1 MSFAADCK
9 QELCMIENKRAC
21 CLKAECYGLLLF
33 SKCFSARESQ
43 MVCENAAVARRVAE
57 AAAVSAG
64 VYAEVRSQL
73 RRKNI
78 GAYAITIPGEAARI
92 QMIRSFG
99 HDENDVNLHI
109 HEENLQKDCCISAFL
124 RGVFLICGTV
134 TDPQKEYNLEFL
146 TARTNLA
153 RDFEAL
159 LAEHEFAPHR
169 TRRNGVNLVYV
180 KNSANLERL
189 LRFMGAAGAAE
200 EIHAQKA
207 FKQVRNQT
215 NRQTNC
221 DTANLGKTARA
232 NAQTLRA
239 IRYLQEND
247 ALETLPEVLQQ
258 AAAVRLQSPDLSLT
272 ALCGCFDPAVS
283 KSGLSH
289 RMKKLEALADALRQ
303 RMEKGQEA
311 EP

>member
-109 HEENLQKDCCISAFL
+109 HEKSAKGLLHF
-124 RGVFLICGTV
+124 GVF
-134 TDPQKEYNLEFL
+134 
-146 TARTNLA
+146 ARCVPHL
-153 RDFEAL
+153 RHGHRP
-159 LAEHEFAPHR
+159 AE
-169 TRRNGVNLVYV
+169 GV
-180 KNSANLERL
+180 
-189 LRFMGAAGAAE
+189 
-200 EIHAQKA
+200 
-207 FKQVRNQT
+207 
-215 NRQTNC
+215 
-221 DTANLGKTARA
+221 
-232 NAQTLRA
+232 
-239 IRYLQEND
+239 
-247 ALETLPEVLQQ
+247 
-258 AAAVRLQSPDLSLT
+258 SP
-272 ALCGCFDPAVS
+272 
-283 KSGLSH
+283 
-289 RMKKLEALADALRQ
+289 
-303 RMEKGQEA
+303 
-311 EP
+311 

>member
-109 HEENLQKDCCISAFL
+109 H
-124 RGVFLICGTV
+124 
-134 TDPQKEYNLEFL
+134 
-146 TARTNLA
+146 
-153 RDFEAL
+153 
-159 LAEHEFAPHR
+159 
-169 TRRNGVNLVYV
+169 
-180 KNSANLERL
+180 
-189 LRFMGAAGAAE
+189 
-200 EIHAQKA
+200 
-207 FKQVRNQT
+207 
-215 NRQTNC
+215 
-221 DTANLGKTARA
+221 
-232 NAQTLRA
+232 
-239 IRYLQEND
+239 
-247 ALETLPEVLQQ
+247 
-258 AAAVRLQSPDLSLT
+258 
-272 ALCGCFDPAVS
+272 
-283 KSGLSH
+283 
-289 RMKKLEALADALRQ
+289 
-303 RMEKGQEA
+303 
-311 EP
+311 